1 MKNLCFYSAIKK
13 AKYDPVAGIKIAGLD
28 TGADMNS
35 FGTRMNKGT
44 KVSCHAHADGDEW
57 YSILDGEGELFLA
70 DIRETKLVNHRSVRV
85 SRGTVFCIPQKT
97 AHQLRAHT
105 QLDFIFICPDTH
117 LGADRIV
124 LPDLC

>member
-1 MKNLCFYSAIKK
+1 LKKSNFYSEIKK

-35 FGTRMNKGT
+35 FGTRMNRGT
-44 KVSCHAHADGDEW
+44 KVSCHFHSQGDEW

-70 DIRETKLVNHRSVRV
+70 DVNGTKLANHRSVPV
-85 SRGTVFCIPQKT
+85 NKGTVFCIPQKT

-117 LGADRIV
+117 LGADRVV